1 VSEHSQLTSSF
12 LETSED
18 EEAKKQLA
26 KKKDKFAL
34 T

>member
-1 VSEHSQLTSSF
+1 
-12 LETSED
+12 
-18 EEAKKQLA
+18 LA